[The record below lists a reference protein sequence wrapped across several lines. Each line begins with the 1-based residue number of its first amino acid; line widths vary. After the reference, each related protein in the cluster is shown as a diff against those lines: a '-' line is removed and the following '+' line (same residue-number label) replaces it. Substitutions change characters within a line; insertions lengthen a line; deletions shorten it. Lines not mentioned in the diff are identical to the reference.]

1 MNNKQFIRVHT
12 VAEMLS
18 VSRST
23 IWRWVHEKKD
33 FPQPIQ
39 LSKGITV
46 WSVEEIQ
53 NWVTQNRK

>member
-23 IWRWVHEKKD
+23 IWRWVHEKKG

>member
-12 VAEMLS
+12 LAEMLS

-23 IWRWVHEKKD
+23 IWRWVHEKKN
-33 FPQPIQ
+33 FPRPIQ

-46 WSVEEIQ
+46 WSVEEVQ
-53 NWVTQNRK
+53 SWVAQNRK